1 MAKFKYSALDKDG
14 RESSGVIESTSE
26 SRARKELSE
35 QGLTVSRLTEVAVQS
50 EKKAAAAKKQR
61 KPIFGTGVTSENVT
75 IFSRQLATLLKAG
88 LPLLRSLEV
97 IGRQE
102 KNPYFKDIV
111 ENLADA
117 VRTGNKFSDGLQQHP
132 KVFDKLYV
140 NMARAGE
147 AGGVLDVVLDRLA
160 TFQEKA
166 MKTTNKVKSAMV
178 YPIVIL
184 TVAVAIVVI
193 LMIFVVPQFQKIF
206 SDMLNGAPMPAL
218 TQGIINISDF
228 MKENYIATLGIVVA
242 VIAAFKIFFKTKVGQ
257 RLWDIAGL
265 KLPKFGDL
273 VMKSTVARFTR
284 TFGTL
289 LASGVP
295 ILEALNI
302 TRGTIKNS
310 VISDALVRVH
320 DRVRDGGAPRR
331 SPRPAE
337 DFPHDGDEHGRS
349 RRRNGAALRNA
360 QPHCGQLRR
369 RSRQR
374 RRRHNVCHRT
384 YHDCLPCGRRR
395 YYRYR
400 PLPPHHSNYPKAHRR
415 LRQAAACTASELR
428 SFL

>member
-1 MAKFKYSALDKDG
+1 MAKFKYSALDKEG
-14 RESSGVIESTSE
+14 RELSGVLESTSE
-26 SRARKELSE
+26 RTARKELAD
-35 QGLTVSRLTEVAVQS
+35 QGLTVSRISEVAIQS
-50 EKKAAAAKKQR
+50 EKKAAAKKQR
-61 KPIFGTGVTSENVT
+61 KPMFGTGVTSENVT

-88 LPLLRSLEV
+88 LPRLRSLEV

-111 ENLADA
+111 DNLADA

-132 KVFDKLYV
+132 KVFDKLYI

-184 TVAVAIVVI
+184 TVALAIVVI

-218 TQGIINISDF
+218 TQTIIDISDF
-228 MKENYIATLGIVVA
+228 MKQNYIATLGIV
-242 VIAAFKIFFKTKVGQ
+242 IAAIAAVKIFFKTKVGI

-265 KLPKFGDL
+265 RLPKFGDL

-310 VISDALVRVH
+310 VISDALLRVH
-320 DRVRDGGAPRR
+320 DRVRDGEPLATPL
-331 SPRPAE
+331 
-337 DFPHDGDEHGRS
+337 DQQKIFPTMVTSMVEVGEET
-349 RRRNGAALRNA
+349 
-360 QPHCGQLRR
+360 GQLSEMLNRIADNYDEEVDNAVGGIT
-369 RSRQR
+369 S
-374 RRRHNVCHRT
+374 VIEPIMIVFLAVMVGT
-384 YHDCLPCGRRR
+384 IVIALFLPIIQIIQKLTGG
-395 YYRYR
+395 
-400 PLPPHHSNYPKAHRR
+400 
-415 LRQAAACTASELR
+415 
-428 SFL
+428 

>member
-1 MAKFKYSALDKDG
+1 MAKFKYSALDKEG
-14 RESSGVIESTSE
+14 RELSGVLESTSE
-26 SRARKELSE
+26 RTARKELAD
-35 QGLTVSRLTEVAVQS
+35 QGLTVSRISEVAIQP
-50 EKKAAAAKKQR
+50 EKKAAAKKQR
-61 KPIFGTGVTSENVT
+61 KPMFGTGVTSENVT

-111 ENLADA
+111 DNLADA

-132 KVFDKLYV
+132 KVFDKLYI

-184 TVAVAIVVI
+184 TVALAIVVI

-206 SDMLNGAPMPAL
+206 SEMLNGAPMPAL
-218 TQGIINISDF
+218 TQTIIDISDF
-228 MKENYIATLGIVVA
+228 MKQNYIATLGIV
-242 VIAAFKIFFKTKVGQ
+242 IAAIAAVKIFFKTKVGI

-265 KLPKFGDL
+265 RLPKFGDL

-310 VISDALVRVH
+310 VISDALLRVH
-320 DRVRDGGAPRR
+320 DRVRDGEPLATPL
-331 SPRPAE
+331 
-337 DFPHDGDEHGRS
+337 DQQKIFPTMVTSMVEVGEET
-349 RRRNGAALRNA
+349 
-360 QPHCGQLRR
+360 GQLSEMLNRIADNYDEEVDNAVGGIT
-369 RSRQR
+369 S
-374 RRRHNVCHRT
+374 VIEPIMIVFLAVMVGT
-384 YHDCLPCGRRR
+384 IVIALFLPIIQIIQKLTGG
-395 YYRYR
+395 
-400 PLPPHHSNYPKAHRR
+400 
-415 LRQAAACTASELR
+415 
-428 SFL
+428 

>member
-1 MAKFKYSALDKDG
+1 MAKFKYSALDKEG
-14 RESSGVIESTSE
+14 REMSGVIDSTSE
-26 SRARKELSE
+26 RSARKELTA
-35 QGLTVSRLTEVAVQS
+35 QGLTVSRLSEVAIQS
-50 EKKAAAAKKQR
+50 EKKSAAAKKQR
-61 KPIFGTGVTSENVT
+61 KPMFGTGVTSENVT

-111 ENLADA
+111 ENLCDA
-117 VRTGNKFSDGLQQHP
+117 VRTGNKFSDGLLQHP

-178 YPIVIL
+178 YPVVIL
-184 TVAVAIVVI
+184 TVAVAIVII

-218 TQGIINISDF
+218 TQSIINVSDF
-228 MKENYIATLGIVVA
+228 MKENYIATFGIIIA
-242 VIAAFKIFFKTKVGQ
+242 VIVFVKLFFKTKIGI

-310 VISDALVRVH
+310 LIARSSYQSPRP
-320 DRVRDGGAPRR
+320 RPRR
-331 SPRPAE
+331 RTSGDSPRPAK
-337 DFPHDGDEHGRS
+337 DFPDYGDKYGRS
-349 RRRNGAALRNA
+349 RRGNG
-360 QPHCGQLRR
+360 
-369 RSRQR
+369 S
-374 RRRHNVCHRT
+374 T
-384 YHDCLPCGRRR
+384 
-395 YYRYR
+395 
-400 PLPPHHSNYPKAHRR
+400 
-415 LRQAAACTASELR
+415 
-428 SFL
+428 F

>member
-88 LPLLRSLEV
+88 LPLLRSLKV

-117 VRTGNKFSDGLQQHP
+117 VSTGNKFSDGLQQHP

-320 DRVRDGGAPRR
+320 DRVRDGEPLAAPL
-331 SPRPAE
+331 
-337 DFPHDGDEHGRS
+337 DQQKIFPTMVTSMVEVGEET
-349 RRRNGAALRNA
+349 
-360 QPHCGQLRR
+360 GQLSEMLNRIADNYDEEVDNAVGGIT
-369 RSRQR
+369 S
-374 RRRHNVCHRT
+374 VIEPIMIVFLAVVVGT
-384 YHDCLPCGRRR
+384 IVIALFLPIIQIIQKLTGG
-395 YYRYR
+395 
-400 PLPPHHSNYPKAHRR
+400 
-415 LRQAAACTASELR
+415 
-428 SFL
+428 

>member
-14 RESSGVIESTSE
+14 REMSGVLESTSE
-26 SRARKELSE
+26 RTARKELAD
-35 QGLTVSRLTEVAVQS
+35 QGLTVSRISEVAIQS
-50 EKKAAAAKKQR
+50 EKKAAAKKQR
-61 KPIFGTGVTSENVT
+61 KPMFGTGVTSENVT

-111 ENLADA
+111 DNLADA

-184 TVAVAIVVI
+184 TVALAIVVI

-218 TQGIINISDF
+218 TQTIIDISDF
-228 MKENYIATLGIVVA
+228 MKQNYIATLGIVIA
-242 VIAAFKIFFKTKVGQ
+242 VIAAVKIFFKTKVGI

-265 KLPKFGDL
+265 RLPKFGDL

-310 VISDALVRVH
+310 VISDALLRVH
-320 DRVRDGGAPRR
+320 DRVRDGEPLATPL
-331 SPRPAE
+331 
-337 DFPHDGDEHGRS
+337 DQQKIFPTMVTSMVEVGEET
-349 RRRNGAALRNA
+349 
-360 QPHCGQLRR
+360 GQLSEMLNRIADNYDEEVDNAVGGIT
-369 RSRQR
+369 S
-374 RRRHNVCHRT
+374 VIEPIMIVFLAVMVGT
-384 YHDCLPCGRRR
+384 IVIALFLPIIQIIQKLTGG
-395 YYRYR
+395 
-400 PLPPHHSNYPKAHRR
+400 
-415 LRQAAACTASELR
+415 
-428 SFL
+428 

>member
-14 RESSGVIESTSE
+14 RETSGVLESTSE
-26 SRARKELSE
+26 RTARKELAD
-35 QGLTVSRLTEVAVQS
+35 QGLTVSRISEVAIQS
-50 EKKAAAAKKQR
+50 EKKAAAKKQR
-61 KPIFGTGVTSENVT
+61 KPMFGTGVTSENVT

-111 ENLADA
+111 DNLADA

-184 TVAVAIVVI
+184 TVALAIVVI

-218 TQGIINISDF
+218 TQTIIDISDF
-228 MKENYIATLGIVVA
+228 MKQNYIATLGIVIA
-242 VIAAFKIFFKTKVGQ
+242 VIAAVKIFFKTKVGI

-265 KLPKFGDL
+265 RLPKFGDL
-273 VMKSTVARFTR
+273 LMKSTVARFTR

-310 VISDALVRVH
+310 VISDALLRVH
-320 DRVRDGGAPRR
+320 DRVRDGEPLATPL
-331 SPRPAE
+331 
-337 DFPHDGDEHGRS
+337 DQQKIFPTMVTSMVEVGEET
-349 RRRNGAALRNA
+349 
-360 QPHCGQLRR
+360 GQLSEMLNRIADNYDEEVDNAVGGIT
-369 RSRQR
+369 S
-374 RRRHNVCHRT
+374 VIEPIMIVFLAIMVGT
-384 YHDCLPCGRRR
+384 IVIALFLPIIQIIQKLTGG
-395 YYRYR
+395 
-400 PLPPHHSNYPKAHRR
+400 
-415 LRQAAACTASELR
+415 
-428 SFL
+428 

>member
-14 RESSGVIESTSE
+14 REMSGVLESTSE
-26 SRARKELSE
+26 RTARKELAD
-35 QGLTVSRLTEVAVQS
+35 QGLTVSRISEVAIQS
-50 EKKAAAAKKQR
+50 EKKAAAKKQR
-61 KPIFGTGVTSENVT
+61 KPMFGTGVTSENVT
-75 IFSRQLATLLKAG
+75 IFSRQLATLFKAG

-111 ENLADA
+111 DNLADA

-184 TVAVAIVVI
+184 TVALAIVVI

-218 TQGIINISDF
+218 TQTIIDISDF
-228 MKENYIATLGIVVA
+228 MKQNYIATLGIVIA
-242 VIAAFKIFFKTKVGQ
+242 VIAAVKIFFKTKVGI

-265 KLPKFGDL
+265 RLPKFGDL

-310 VISDALVRVH
+310 VISDALLRVH
-320 DRVRDGGAPRR
+320 DRVRDGEPLATPL
-331 SPRPAE
+331 
-337 DFPHDGDEHGRS
+337 DQQKIFPTMVTSMVEVGEET
-349 RRRNGAALRNA
+349 
-360 QPHCGQLRR
+360 GQLAEMLNRIADNYDEEVDNAVGGIT
-369 RSRQR
+369 S
-374 RRRHNVCHRT
+374 VIEPIMIVFLAVMVGT
-384 YHDCLPCGRRR
+384 IVIALFLPIIQIIQKLTGG
-395 YYRYR
+395 
-400 PLPPHHSNYPKAHRR
+400 
-415 LRQAAACTASELR
+415 
-428 SFL
+428 

>member
-35 QGLTVSRLTEVAVQS
+35 QGLTVSRLTEVTVHS
-50 EKKAAAAKKQR
+50 EKKTATAKKQR
-61 KPIFGTGVTSENVT
+61 KPLFGTGVTSENIT

-111 ENLADA
+111 DNLADA

-132 KVFDKLYV
+132 KIFDKLYV

-320 DRVRDGGAPRR
+320 DRVRDGEPLAAPL
-331 SPRPAE
+331 
-337 DFPHDGDEHGRS
+337 DQQKIFPTMVTSMVEVGEET
-349 RRRNGAALRNA
+349 
-360 QPHCGQLRR
+360 GQLSEMLNRIADNYDEEVDNAVGGIT
-369 RSRQR
+369 S
-374 RRRHNVCHRT
+374 VIEPIMIVFLAVVVGT
-384 YHDCLPCGRRR
+384 IVIALFLPIIQIIQKLTGG
-395 YYRYR
+395 
-400 PLPPHHSNYPKAHRR
+400 
-415 LRQAAACTASELR
+415 
-428 SFL
+428 

>member
-61 KPIFGTGVTSENVT
+61 KPMFGTGVTSENVT

-242 VIAAFKIFFKTKVGQ
+242 VIAALKIFFKTKVGQ

-295 ILEALNI
+295 ILEALSI

-320 DRVRDGGAPRR
+320 DRVRDGEPLAAPL
-331 SPRPAE
+331 
-337 DFPHDGDEHGRS
+337 DQQKIFPTMVTSMVEVGEET
-349 RRRNGAALRNA
+349 
-360 QPHCGQLRR
+360 GQLAEMLNRIADNYDEEVDNAVGGIT
-369 RSRQR
+369 S
-374 RRRHNVCHRT
+374 VIEPIMIVFLAVVVGT
-384 YHDCLPCGRRR
+384 IVIALFLPIIQIIQKLTGG
-395 YYRYR
+395 
-400 PLPPHHSNYPKAHRR
+400 
-415 LRQAAACTASELR
+415 
-428 SFL
+428 

>member
-61 KPIFGTGVTSENVT
+61 KPIFGTGVTSENVR

-320 DRVRDGGAPRR
+320 DRVRDGEPLAAPL
-331 SPRPAE
+331 
-337 DFPHDGDEHGRS
+337 DQQKIFPTMVTSMVEVGEET
-349 RRRNGAALRNA
+349 
-360 QPHCGQLRR
+360 GQLSEMLNRIADNYDEEVDNAVGGIT
-369 RSRQR
+369 S
-374 RRRHNVCHRT
+374 VIEPIMIVFLAVVVGT
-384 YHDCLPCGRRR
+384 IVIALFLPIIQIIQKLTGG
-395 YYRYR
+395 
-400 PLPPHHSNYPKAHRR
+400 
-415 LRQAAACTASELR
+415 
-428 SFL
+428 